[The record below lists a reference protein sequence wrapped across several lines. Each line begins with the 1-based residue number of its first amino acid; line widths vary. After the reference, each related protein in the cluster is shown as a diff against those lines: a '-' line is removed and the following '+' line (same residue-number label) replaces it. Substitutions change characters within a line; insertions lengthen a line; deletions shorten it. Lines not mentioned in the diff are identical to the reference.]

1 MLFNYIGIRR
11 IFSFL
16 KSFQRRRK
24 SVKNDL
30 RITPECFNELF
41 VLVKEDIA
49 KQIINMKDARTPKLE
64 LAAKTF
70 DVHLFLVLFS

>member
-1 MLFNYIGIRR
+1 M
-11 IFSFL
+11 
-16 KSFQRRRK
+16 
-24 SVKNDL
+24 

-49 KQIINMKDARTPKLE
+49 KQIINMRDARTPKLE